1 MNRLPLRTS
10 AKPSNQHL
18 FTKGEG
24 GRRKGVPNK
33 TTLVLKS
40 AILKAAEAVGSDG
53 NGKDGL
59 TGYLQMIAEKHP
71 KEMCYLISKVLPLQ
85 LAADPDMPATVV
97 FRSAADVRR
106 ELDQRG
112 IDINSLANLTN
123 DHQSN
128 LEDEPN
134 EVEHLQ
140 STPPTTSLN

>member
-18 FTKGEG
+18 FAKGEG

-33 TTLVLKS
+33 TTLVLKQ
-40 AILKAAEAVGSDG
+40 AILRAAEAVGSDG
-53 NGKDGL
+53 NGRDGL
-59 TGYLQMIAEKHP
+59 QGYLMMIAEKHP
-71 KEMCYLISKVLPLQ
+71 REMVFLISKVLPLQ
-85 LAADPDMPATVV
+85 VSADPDSPQVVV

-123 DHQSN
+123 DQSN
-128 LEDEPN
+128 LGDGSN
-134 EVEHLQ
+134 IDDD
-140 STPPTTSLN
+140 TPPTTSLN

>member
-18 FTKGEG
+18 FAKGEG
-24 GRRKGVPNK
+24 GRKKGIPNR
-33 TTLVLKS
+33 TTSVLKQ
-40 AILKAAEAVGSDG
+40 AIIAAAEAVGSDG
-53 NGKDGL
+53 NGRDGL

-85 LAADPDMPATVV
+85 LASDPDMPATVV
-97 FRSAADVRR
+97 FRSAADVRLEIER
-106 ELDQRG
+106 RG
-112 IDINSLANLTN
+112 IDLNALADLTN
-123 DHQSN
+123 NQSN
-128 LEDEPN
+128 LDDEPN

>member
-53 NGKDGL
+53 KGLDGL
-59 TGYLQMIAEKHP
+59 QGYLMMIAQNHP
-71 KEMCYLISKVLPLQ
+71 KEMCYLISKVMPLQ
-85 LAADPDMPATVV
+85 VSASESDMPQVV
-97 FRSAADVRR
+97 LFRSAADVRR
-106 ELDQRG
+106 ELDERG
-112 IDINSLANLTN
+112 IDINALANPTN
-123 DHQSN
+123 PTN
-128 LEDEPN
+128 DEPN